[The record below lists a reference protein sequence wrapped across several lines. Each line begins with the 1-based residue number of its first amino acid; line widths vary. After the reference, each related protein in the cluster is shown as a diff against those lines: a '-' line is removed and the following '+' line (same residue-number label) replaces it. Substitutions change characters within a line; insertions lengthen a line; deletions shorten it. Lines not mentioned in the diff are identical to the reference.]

1 MINLISL
8 MLLLLSAIYRRPYI
22 KLRELFSL
30 EKNLPLSEKLL
41 TQNDKSHLRG
51 YKHICAYSEGITDFL
66 QDKKQIL
73 TAELPET
80 CQ

>member
-1 MINLISL
+1 
-8 MLLLLSAIYRRPYI
+8 MLLLLSVIYRRPYI
-22 KLRELFSL
+22 KLTELLPL

-41 TQNDKSHLRG
+41 TWNDKPHLRG
-51 YKHICAYSEGITDFL
+51 QKHICAYSEGSAGFL

-80 CQ
+80 C